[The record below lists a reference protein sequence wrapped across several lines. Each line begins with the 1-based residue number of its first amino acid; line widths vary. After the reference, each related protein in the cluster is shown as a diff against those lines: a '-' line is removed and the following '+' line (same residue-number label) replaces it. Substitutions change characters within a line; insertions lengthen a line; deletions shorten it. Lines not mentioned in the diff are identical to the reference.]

1 MKVAEYRLVPIA
13 DLEKYKVANTQ
24 QRAFDAAFELNAD
37 GPVVRVVKVLTEKK
51 KGEVVNVA

>member
-37 GPVVRVVKVLTEKK
+37 GEKYKVVKVLTDKK
-51 KGEVVNVA
+51 NKGDVNVA

>member
-13 DLEKYKVANTQ
+13 DLEKYKTANTQ
-24 QRAFDAAFELNAD
+24 QRAFDAAFELNVE
-37 GPVVRVVKVLTEKK
+37 GEKYKVVKVLTNKK